1 VIPPLTNNNAKTSA
15 GEDFVKIRPA
25 VGEHSHQ
32 KTKKQ
37 KTQETQK
44 SKWCRLMMMI
54 SIEWNVKLCS
64 VTHSQTKLHHTNS

>member
-32 KTKKQ
+32 KTKNK
-37 KTQETQK
+37 KHRK
-44 SKWCRLMMMI
+44 HKKA
-54 SIEWNVKLCS
+54 NGAV
-64 VTHSQTKLHHTNS
+64 